1 MPSELR
7 RVDLAL
13 GGSKRGRAPL
23 AAVWSGPRAAVWCA
37 GGHRLR
43 RLLVWVTCWP
53 LAAASRSSMSMVQH
67 RLGGLLGHRPSRH
80 YDSLLRLPHM
90 RRALPP
96 PGWYP
101 DPRGTGSWWWWDGWQ
116 WIVPPA
122 SQPPERMTP
131 ASQPPEPMTPFKVVD
146 VPGSR
151 HRRVA
156 GPSAFEE
163 TIKAL
168 PLGPLHVTLRFQP
181 NEVNPYAIGAYVDE
195 VQVGL
200 AANGVGRPPTR
211 MSRG

>member
-1 MPSELR
+1 
-7 RVDLAL
+7 
-13 GGSKRGRAPL
+13 
-23 AAVWSGPRAAVWCA
+23 
-37 GGHRLR
+37 
-43 RLLVWVTCWP
+43 
-53 LAAASRSSMSMVQH
+53 
-67 RLGGLLGHRPSRH
+67 
-80 YDSLLRLPHM
+80 
-90 RRALPP
+90 LPP

-101 DPRGTGSWWWWDGWQ
+101 DPRGTDSWWWDGWQ

-131 ASQPPEPMTPFKVVD
+131 ASQPPESMTPFKVVD

-195 VQVGL
+195 VQVGWLQTEWTSTDPHVAWVKRLHDARIRPRFEGECVVDRYGRDIDFNTPLPQELTEVADELL
-200 AANGVGRPPTR
+200 AQHGDN
-211 MSRG
+211 